1 MSIDLNLKL
10 TRPVE
15 IDPLLPQIST
25 FLRVIL
31 GQANIPNISAVGY
44 DHDNEMFVPL
54 KSRVI
59 DLSSDT
65 IFFKIDIDDEP
76 EIANVGV
83 VQIEHPQL
91 SDEEQGLL
99 VYVNSGSQ
107 RTPLEFALVAA
118 VAAAIGYHLDTPV
131 IDDMPFFTTGID
143 GQSANE
149 FVNAIKVKGIF
160 DDYRTAAQ
168 SFYESLPLREKTK
181 EGLADNERL

>member
-31 GQANIPNISAVGY
+31 GQVNIPNISAVGY
-44 DHDNEMFVPL
+44 DHDNEVFVPL

-59 DLSSDT
+59 DLSSGESL
-65 IFFKIDIDDEP
+65 FKIDIDDEP
-76 EIANVGV
+76 EIVGVGV

-91 SDEEQGLL
+91 SDEEQGLF

-107 RTPLEFALVAA
+107 RTPLEFALMAA
-118 VAAAIGYHLDTPV
+118 VAAAISYHLDTPV
-131 IDDMPFFTTGID
+131 IDDRPFFTDIES
-143 GQSANE
+143 QSANE
-149 FVNAIKVKGIF
+149 FVDTIKVKGLF
-160 DDYRTAAQ
+160 EDYRIAAQ
-168 SFYESLPLREKTK
+168 CFYESLPLREKNK
-181 EGLADNERL
+181 EVSADNRAL

>member
-44 DHDNEMFVPL
+44 DYNNEMFVPL
-54 KSRVI
+54 KSSVI

-65 IFFKIDIDDEP
+65 IFFKVDIDDEP

-83 VQIEHPQL
+83 IQIDQPEL
-91 SDEEQGLL
+91 SDEEQGFF

-107 RTPLEFALVAA
+107 RTPLEFALMAA

-131 IDDMPFFTTGID
+131 IDDRPFFTDIES
-143 GQSANE
+143 QSANE
-149 FVNAIKVKGIF
+149 FVNAIKVKALF
-160 DDYRTAAQ
+160 DDYRMAAQ
-168 SFYESLPLREKTK
+168 SFYESLPLREKNK
-181 EGLADNERL
+181 EGSADNVRL